1 MGVAQ
6 AGIAFRPARKI
17 GNLKAFVAQ
26 VVGNPVEEIPH
37 PDIGQFDIRN
47 ASDIMVQ
54 DFDGAIFICNH
65 AISWP
70 HLEDTRSDVAAL
82 HARLG
87 APESFMVFCHYS
99 SGGSFGYAFIDNGI
113 RTRSRLQTMAQ
124 PRLLPLIEYGTPTN
138 IESRWLGAP
147 SYLEEDDCPPEERQR
162 IFFLENP
169 RVDVSEY
176 GLTQQIL
183 FETLE
188 DRFGVCPWTTDSE
201 PIYRFFKV
209 RAKRPWWQQLLGGD
223 KP

>member
-54 DFDGAIFICNH
+54 DFDGAIFICNG
-65 AISWP
+65 AIAWP
-70 HLEDTRSDVAAL
+70 HLEDTCSDVAAL

-87 APESFMVFCHYS
+87 APESFMVFCHYA
-99 SGGSFGYAFIDNGI
+99 SGGSFGYAFIDNGM

-124 PRLLPLIEYGTPTN
+124 PRLPPLIEYGTPTA
-138 IESRWLGAP
+138 IESRWLDAP
-147 SYLEEDDCPPEERQR
+147 SYLEDDDCPPEERQR
-162 IFFLENP
+162 IFYLENP
-169 RVDVSEY
+169 PADVSEY

-183 FETLE
+183 FEALE
-188 DRFGVCPWTTDSE
+188 QRFGVCPWATKIE
-201 PIYRFFKV
+201 PIYRFYKV
-209 RAKRPWWQQLLGGD
+209 RKKRFWWQHLFGKR